1 MLGEGVRAACELL
14 GIEHRTVCYVEREA
28 AAAAQLARLMEA
40 GAIDPAPVW
49 SDLLTFDG
57 AAWRGCVDFLI
68 AGFPCQDISIA
79 GRRAGLDGQRSGLFF
94 DILDIADACQARGI
108 VLENVAAIATATATA
123 VDEAEGVLEER
134 AAARVVGEL
143 ADRGWDAEWITLSA
157 SDVGASHGRARWF
170 CLAWRRAMGHAG
182 LHARG
187 AQHGQQP
194 QGPTGGLGQ
203 PGADGDSG
211 NVADAGH
218 RARTHEPIGIAGS
231 GGPADD
237 CPGGQAVGDAE
248 RPRWPQ
254 TGGGS
259 EIHPG
264 RELEPRCSDVD
275 DTQRVEL
282 AGQRIH
288 ARPGPAWDGAP
299 DADRPG
305 AAVDNTSCDGHEQ
318 GRAEPGGKQGRP
330 DAAKHCG
337 AVADA
342 CEPGLPHAEQPEPAG
357 ERPWLEGR
365 AAPELRGAPLFAPGP
380 LDPRWA
386 AIIRTTPWL
395 APSIADPSG
404 DGDKRRLNPRFAEW
418 LMGWPI
424 GWTENL
430 NAKNTITCP
439 GDQPGSHSQES
450 AASRTGQWRELLQ
463 MRLKELAA
471 APSRGL
477 QQANGCDASLRC
489 LSSQGAHPTAGE
501 LLDLRDGLSTQEDK
515 AINAMRKPRMLEDHG
530 AVECGKALENRA
542 HRLRQVGNGVVPLQ
556 AAVAL
561 VELVRRAA
569 AG

>member
-1 MLGEGVRAACELL
+1 MLDQGVRAGFEHLGYGLNTVAYAEWEGPAASQLL
-14 GIEHRTVCYVEREA
+14 T
-28 AAAAQLARLMEA
+28 LMEA
-40 GAIDPAPVW
+40 GALDEAPVW
-49 SDLLTFDG
+49 CGDMRNLDAGQF
-57 AAWRGCVDFLI
+57 RGVVDCII

-211 NVADAGH
+211 SVADAGH

-231 GGPADD
+231 GGPTNDS
-237 CPGGQAVGDAE
+237 PGGQAVGSAE

-288 ARPGPAWDGAP
+288 ARPGPAGDGAP
-299 DADRPG
+299 DTDRPG
-305 AAVDNTSCDGHEQ
+305 AAAAHTSQ
-318 GRAEPGGKQGRP
+318 PRLQN
-330 DAAKHCG
+330 
-337 AVADA
+337 
-342 CEPGLPHAEQPEPAG
+342 AEQPEPAG
-357 ERPWLEGR
+357 AWPGLEWR
-365 AAPELRGAPLFAPGP
+365 AAHELRGAPLFAPGP

-386 AIIRTTPWL
+386 GIVQAAPWL
-395 APSIADPSG
+395 APAIADPSEP
-404 DGDKRRLNPRFAEW
+404 DKRRLNPRFAEW

-450 AASRTGQWRELLQ
+450 AASRTGQWRALLQ
-463 MRLKELAA
+463 MRLKELVA

-542 HRLRQVGNGVVPLQ
+542 HRLRQVGNGVVPAQ
-556 AAVAL
+556 AGCAL

-569 AG
+569 WS